1 LPSLFS
7 LWCWYR
13 LLLPHLPLPTIVI
26 TAITITI
33 PTNRHNIRA

>member
-1 LPSLFS
+1 L

-13 LLLPHLPLPTIVI
+13 RLLLHLPLPTIVI

-33 PTNRHNIRA
+33 HINPHNIRA